1 MRKIRS
7 IVMAAL
13 LMMAAVLWAQEPPE
27 ALNVHRHDGSVNSTL
42 FDGLQNLEFLDGS
55 IVVHLCS
62 GASQSIL
69 MDDVRKITFGDYVSD
84 GFLVLF
90 SVVDEKG
97 GTLSATADG
106 VEISSGTS
114 VKEGSNVLFTAIPD
128 ENCEVKEWKIN
139 GVAVMDNMTNTLSVY
154 GVKESLNVT
163 VEFNL
168 LNALAESMS
177 QENMKVYRNGENDI
191 VVESTLDIK
200 ACSLMDICGRIVYQ
214 GVTGSMSNQV
224 VIPVNYLP
232 AGVYLVNI
240 ETAKGNMSR
249 KVIISK

>member
-1 MRKIRS
+1 MNFNNFKIISKNFYDFLVDTNGEMGKIRS
-7 IVMAAL
+7 IAMAAL
-13 LMMAAVLWAQEPPE
+13 LMMTAVLWAQEPPE
-27 ALNVHRHDGSVNSTL
+27 ALNVHRHDGSVSSTL

-97 GTLSATADG
+97 G
-106 VEISSGTS
+106 
-114 VKEGSNVLFTAIPD
+114 
-128 ENCEVKEWKIN
+128 
-139 GVAVMDNMTNTLSVY
+139 VAVKDNMTNTLSVY
-154 GVKESLNVT
+154 DVKESLNVT

-168 LNALAESMS
+168 LNALAESMA
-177 QENMKVYRNGENDI
+177 QESMKVYRNGENDI